1 MRICFFNDITVLG
14 GGEIWVLN
22 ACQELADMGHEVMV
36 ICPWRSPLNDACLKK
51 DIRVFTFMRMEGL
64 PVYEPLYFFLKNNNV
79 DILYCTVIGNFCES
93 GVLGAMVDKLNGQR
107 ADNKVALI
115 LKTGLPPM
123 AGLTK
128 AHYGLTPGMAASR
141 LHVVSKSIKADFMKW
156 VPTLENDFIEVM
168 YEGTR
173 YLDQTNLY
181 TSHAAIRLQYGV
193 PGVSKIITNLARLH
207 SMKGQDYL
215 LNAVPSIL
223 SKFPDTFFIFA
234 GDGDKKEEL
243 KNLALD
249 LGITDSVKFP
259 GHIGDVRPL
268 LTITDVLCHPS
279 FIEGIPNA
287 IVEAMSEGVAVVASD
302 VGGISEILT
311 HQENGLLI
319 QSQNVNQISDA
330 VIELLSDDN
339 LRYNLGRQAKK
350 FITENFSFRKNIQ
363 LLVARFEKELDQ
375 LNNGKSTDKIKA
387 GIKNKP
393 IRIMFLMNNMRLGGE
408 EREVQ
413 VLARNLDP
421 SSYAMSVLSLQPTSE
436 ISPMTERIR
445 KVGVEVNEDCHS
457 LSWDDKLRYVVNF
470 VRNQEIRIVVACQ
483 DTRYAYEIF
492 KHISPSSCR
501 LIEHGGIILETG
513 LIPKDRT
520 SRYIAVSGR
529 IQRAAAAL
537 MDQPQHA
544 LFIPSAVDSTEF
556 EGLDKQKLRE
566 YYGFSQETFF
576 ITFAG
581 RIDPKKRVED
591 LLEISDSLTNLHPNV
606 VIMIIG
612 GHDHYQPEYAQ
623 NIVRNF
629 DNLRQS
635 GKLIFTGARKDVAY
649 LLKVSDVLVLP
660 SLEEGM
666 SHVICEAGL
675 AGLAVVAC
683 DNGAAREQLSD
694 GRGGVLI
701 PERSPQVLKT
711 ALLNLIEDPL
721 KREEL
726 GSYLKKTVE
735 ERYDIKKILPLWEG
749 IFDEVY
755 KELPEPHQICINSWD
770 KRLDFPAEIQIQTT
784 TLCNASCIMCPY
796 PEVSKEFEAGKMQN
810 EVFSKLLAECANE
823 PGLRRIEPFLMN
835 ESFTD
840 KRIIEFIKEA
850 KTKVPHAM
858 VTITTNGSPLVPQV
872 TDKLITSGLDAIWF
886 SFNGATKATYE
897 KIMGISYDKVKSNI
911 DYLLAVKPPSL
922 QVFVNMIDTEVML
935 PEIEENIKYWT
946 KRGVQAGS
954 SPLVNRAGNVKNF
967 EELNQAVLSND
978 PIRTCELV
986 FYKMYILYNGDAVL
1000 CCMDWRRH
1008 VVLGNVFQNSI
1019 REIWNGEKYEHIR
1032 RLHIEGR
1039 DNEIDLCAGC
1049 SYTLR

>member
-1 MRICFFNDITVLG
+1 MRICFFNDITILG

-22 ACQELADMGHEVMV
+22 ACRELIDMGHEVMV
-36 ICPWRSPLNDACLKK
+36 ICPWRSALNEACLKK
-51 DIRVFTFMRMEGL
+51 DIKVFAFMRMEGL
-64 PVYEPLYFFLKNNNV
+64 PVYEPIYYFLKNNKV
-79 DILYCTVIGNFCES
+79 DVLYCTVIGNFCEA
-93 GVLGAMVDKLNGQR
+93 GVLGTIVNKLNEER
-107 ADNKVALI
+107 VCNKAVLI

-128 AHYGLTPGMAASR
+128 AHYGLASVGSVRR
-141 LHVVSKSIKADFMKW
+141 LHVVSKSIKTDFLNW
-156 VPTLENDFIEVM
+156 VPDQDPGFIEVM

-173 YLDQTNLY
+173 YLEQPDDYSL
-181 TSHAAIRLQYGV
+181 SEKLKIQYGI
-193 PGVSKIITNLARLH
+193 PADSKIITNLARLH
-207 SMKGQDYL
+207 SMKGQDIL
-215 LNAVPSIL
+215 LRAVPLIHRTFPNAV
-223 SKFPDTFFIFA
+223 FIFA
-234 GDGDKKEEL
+234 GEGDRKEEL
-243 KNLALD
+243 IKLALELNILNVVRFAGHVED
-249 LGITDSVKFP
+249 VRSLLGITD
-259 GHIGDVRPL
+259 I
-268 LTITDVLCHPS
+268 LCHPS
-279 FIEGIPNA
+279 LVEGIPNA
-287 IVEAMSEGVAVVASD
+287 IVEAMAEGVAVVATP
-302 VGGISEILT
+302 VGGVPEIIV
-311 HQENGLLI
+311 HKQNGLLVQVQDVVEI
-319 QSQNVNQISDA
+319 ADA
-330 VIELLSDDN
+330 VIELLLDN
-339 LRYNLGRQAKK
+339 SLRNELGSQARQ
-350 FITENFSFRKNIQ
+350 FITQHFDFNKNMQ
-363 LLVARFEKELDQ
+363 LLVGRFYEELKQANEDESSPKK
-375 LNNGKSTDKIKA
+375 LTYGSR
-387 GIKNKP
+387 P

-413 VLARNLDP
+413 VLARNLD
-421 SSYAMSVLSLQPTSE
+421 SSRYKMSVLSLQPTSE
-436 ISPMTERIR
+436 IAPMTERIR
-445 KVGVEVNEDCHS
+445 KVGIEVNEDCHS
-457 LSWDDKLRYVVNF
+457 MSWEEKFRYVVNYI
-470 VRNQEIRIVVACQ
+470 RNQEIRIVVACQ

-492 KHISPSSCR
+492 RNISPKECR

-520 SRYIAVSGR
+520 SRYIAVSPK
-529 IQRAAAAL
+529 IQTAAAAL
-537 MDQPQHA
+537 MDRPEFA
-544 LFIPSAVDSTEF
+544 LYIPSAVDSSEF
-556 EGLDKQKLRE
+556 EGLSKQKLRE

-591 LLEISDSLTNLHPNV
+591 LLEVGDSITNLHANV

-623 NIVRNF
+623 NIVKNY
-629 DNLRQS
+629 DSLRQR
-635 GKLIFTGARKDVAY
+635 GKIIFTGARKDVAY

-666 SHVICEAGL
+666 SHVISEAGM
-675 AGLAVVAC
+675 AGLAVLAC
-683 DNGAAREQLSD
+683 DNGATREQLSD
-694 GRGGVLI
+694 GKGGVLI
-701 PERSPQVLKT
+701 PERNPQVLKEE
-711 ALLNLIEDPL
+711 LLKLITDPV

-726 GSYLKKTVE
+726 GSYLKRTVE
-735 ERYDIKKILPLWEG
+735 ERYDIKKVLPSWEKM
-749 IFDEVY
+749 FDEVFL
-755 KELPEPHQICINSWD
+755 ELPELHQIYISSWD
-770 KRLDFPAEIQIQTT
+770 KSLDFPAEIQIQTIT
-784 TLCNASCIMCPY
+784 TCNASCIMCPY
-796 PEVSKEFEAGKMQN
+796 PEVSKEFDAGKMQN
-810 EVFSKLLAECANE
+810 EAFTKLLEECSHE

-840 KRIIEFIKEA
+840 KRMIDFIKEA

-858 VTITTNGSPLVPQV
+858 LTITTNGAPLVPHV
-872 TDKLITSGLDAIWF
+872 TDKLIDSGIDAIWF

-911 DYLLAVKPPSL
+911 DYLLTVKPPSL
-922 QVFVNMIDTEVML
+922 QVFVNMIDTELML
-935 PEIEENIKYWT
+935 PEIEENISYWN

-1019 REIWNGEKYEHIR
+1019 REIWNGEKYRHIR